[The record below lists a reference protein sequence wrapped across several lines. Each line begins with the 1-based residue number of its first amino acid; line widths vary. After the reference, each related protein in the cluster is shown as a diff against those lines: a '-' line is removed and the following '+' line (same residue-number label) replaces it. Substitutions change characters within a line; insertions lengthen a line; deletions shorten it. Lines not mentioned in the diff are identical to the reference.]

1 MMVLYYAR
9 DKADTRRGL
18 DQCSELAD
26 KMRREGR
33 FDTHV
38 IQAQQNYLVFWGK
51 LIERL

>member
-26 KMRREGR
+26 KMRNEGR
-33 FDTHV
+33 FDTHI
-38 IQAQQNYLVFWGK
+38 IQAQQNYLVFWGEP
-51 LIERL
+51 INDT

>member
-9 DKADTRRGL
+9 DKADTRSGL
-18 DQCSELAD
+18 EQCSELAD
-26 KMRREGR
+26 KLRREGR
-33 FDTHV
+33 FDAHV